1 MVVVRGQKIMQFET
15 SKFLSDLGIATNPFQ
30 EKVLA
35 STSRFK
41 LIRAARRTGKSF
53 TAAKA
58 VMPYVLMP
66 NTRGWIVGPTYDLA
80 EKEFRYIVDIL
91 ARAHKTLGL
100 PKPDLCHSN
109 TKMGDLK
116 IVMPWGAEVIGK
128 SAERPLSLV
137 GEELDWIVLSEA
149 AQHKAETWYR
159 YLRPTLSSR
168 MGSAIFP
175 TTPDISGAWLYEL
188 ELAIPKTPGWEL
200 FHTSADETPHYKKE
214 EIAAA
219 KAELSEDAFNEQY
232 NGEWSFHKG
241 RVFKAYSRAMHVVRP
256 FQIPLGWRIWS
267 GVDFGSRDA
276 TCVIWLASSPEMDF
290 YAFDEYYESERPTEV
305 HVEVVKLRDRV
316 LPSLVR
322 VSDHHA
328 LGKQLVM
335 DWRMRGVPTIDAKV
349 DRKARRDRF
358 MAMLEPRD
366 YHLPYH
372 AKQLG
377 LATGK
382 YPRFFIM
389 EGKCP
394 NLEREIQLLKW
405 KEGSRQEGTYGDT
418 IGDDHAID
426 ATEYIAHYAT
436 RGRRNMPMHSEYTLP
451 TRRPVSALTM
461 Y

>member
-1 MVVVRGQKIMQFET
+1 
-15 SKFLSDLGIATNPFQ
+15 LGIASNPFQ
-30 EKVLA
+30 DRVLA
-35 STSRFK
+35 SDSRFK
-41 LIRAARRTGKSF
+41 LIRAARRVGKSF

-58 VMPYVLMP
+58 VMPYVLTP
-66 NTRGWIVGPTYDLA
+66 NTRGWIVGPTYELA

-91 ARAHKTLGL
+91 ARAHKKLGL
-100 PKPDLCHSN
+100 PKPDVLHSN
-109 TKMGDLK
+109 PKMGDLY
-116 IVMPWGAEVIGK
+116 IRMPWGAEVIGK

-137 GEELDWIVLSEA
+137 GEENDWIILSEA
-149 AQHKAETWYR
+149 AQQKSETWYR

-168 MGSAIFP
+168 MGSSIFP
-175 TTPDISGAWLYEL
+175 TTPDISGSWLYEL
-188 ELAIPKTPGWEL
+188 ELNIPKTPGWEL
-200 FHTSADETPHYKKE
+200 FHCAAWDAPHYKKE
-214 EIAAA
+214 EIEAAR
-219 KAELSEDAFNEQY
+219 AELSEDAFNEQY
-232 NGEWSFHKG
+232 GGAWSFHKG
-241 RVFKAYSRAMHVVRP
+241 RVFKAYSRAAHVVRP
-256 FQIPLGWRIWS
+256 FQIPLGWRVWS

-305 HVEVVKLRDRV
+305 HTAVVKLRDRV
-316 LPSLVR
+316 LPHVVR

-328 LGKQLVM
+328 LGKQLVT
-335 DWRMRGVPTIDAKV
+335 DWRVRGVPTIDAKV

-372 AKQLG
+372 ARQLG
-377 LATGK
+377 MSMGK

-426 ATEYIAHYAT
+426 ATEYIVHYAT
-436 RGRRNMPMHSEYTLP
+436 RGRRYRPVTSEYVQD
-451 TRRPVSALTM
+451 TRRRPASALTG